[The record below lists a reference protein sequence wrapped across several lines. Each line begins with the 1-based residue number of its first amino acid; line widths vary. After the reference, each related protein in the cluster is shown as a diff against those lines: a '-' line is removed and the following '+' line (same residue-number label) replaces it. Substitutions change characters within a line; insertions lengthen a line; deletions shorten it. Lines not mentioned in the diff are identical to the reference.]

1 MHKVEAI
8 LAVLFVAYVLFHHH
22 HYRRHRRAGL
32 TIRESIPG
40 PFHTWISVSRRFRQ

>member
-1 MHKVEAI
+1 MEAI
-8 LAVLFVAYVLFHHH
+8 LIIVAVAYILFHRK

-40 PFHTWISVSRRFRQ
+40 PWGTYLSIGKRFRQ

>member
-1 MHKVEAI
+1 MTDIKVIGVI
-8 LAVLFVAYVLFHHH
+8 LVVAYLAFHRH

-40 PFHTWISVSRRFRQ
+40 PFRTWLTVSKRL

>member
-1 MHKVEAI
+1 M
-8 LAVLFVAYVLFHHH
+8 LATIIVIVLIAYLLFHHR

-40 PFHTWISVSRRFRQ
+40 PFHTWFSVSKRFRL

>member
-1 MHKVEAI
+1 MTAVIII
-8 LAVLFVAYVLFHHH
+8 LVIVAYAAFHSR

-40 PFHTWISVSRRFRQ
+40 PFGTYLSIGKRFRQ

>member
-1 MHKVEAI
+1 MTDIKVI
-8 LAVLFVAYVLFHHH
+8 AVLVVLYLVFHHH

-40 PFHTWISVSRRFRQ
+40 PFGTYLSIGKRFRQ